1 MNEWNPTF
9 RPFFRATERYQ
20 VPYGG
25 AGSGK
30 SVSAAQ
36 KMIRH
41 AAEDGGRV
49 LTIRKVQKTCRN
61 STFQLYKDI
70 IRAYGH
76 WGRVSVNSTEM
87 RIDFPSGGKIIHAG
101 LDDPEKLKSISG
113 VTHIW
118 VEEATELDFPDS
130 EQEEPDLAQIDLR
143 LRGVD
148 SGMNPAIVLTFNPTY
163 QARRIFE
170 YLGVPDT
177 DLPTHG
183 ARRYGEDVFVQH
195 TTHEDN
201 PYVGEDYTSAFTR
214 LGGAMAAAYDRG
226 ELVIVD
232 DPDQVI
238 PYEWVKRATEVPAEG
253 GLQHLGVDVA
263 RFGND
268 DTVLAYWHGNTLQ
281 ELEHLEED
289 DTQGTAA
296 TIGTRIA
303 QRSISA
309 ENVGVD
315 AVGVGAGVLDGLRQ
329 DGYPVTEIVSGGSPK
344 PRKERR
350 EGREDELRFKNL
362 RSQMWWVLR
371 EAMEK
376 SRISLAGCCP
386 QALVEDLCAPRF
398 RIKSGDTVEVEPKRG
413 RTKNWGIQNRLGRS
427 PDDGDAAVYGW
438 ALTELDLSDG
448 ETYAEYDTD
457 TLFG

>member
-9 RPFFRATERYQ
+9 RPFFEATERYQ

-101 LDDPEKLKSISG
+101 LDDSEKLKSISG
-113 VTHIW
+113 VTRIW
-118 VEEATELDFPDS
+118 VEEATELDFPQS
-130 EQEEPDLAQIDLR
+130 EQDEPDLAQIDLR

-148 SGMNPAIVLTFNPTY
+148 PEMDPAIVLTFNPTY
-163 QARRIFE
+163 EARRIFE

-177 DLPTHG
+177 DLPTHE
-183 ARRYGEDVFVQH
+183 ARRYGGDVFVQH

-201 PYVGEDYTSAFTR
+201 PYVGKGYTSAFTR

-238 PYEWVKRATEVPAEG
+238 PYEYVKRATTIPPED
-253 GLQHLGVDVA
+253 GLQYMGVDVA
-263 RFGND
+263 RFGDD
-268 DTVLAYWHGNTLQ
+268 DTVVSYWQGSALTG
-281 ELEHLEED
+281 LEHLEED

-296 TIGTRIA
+296 AVGTRIGR
-303 QRSISA
+303 RSINA

-315 AVGVGAGVLDGLRQ
+315 AVGVGAGVLDGLREN
-329 DGYPVTEIVSGGSPK
+329 GYPVTEIVSGGNAA
-344 PRKERR
+344 PRKEKQ
-350 EGREDELRFKNL
+350 EGRGDELRFKNL

-371 EAMEK
+371 EALEE
-376 SRISLAGCCP
+376 SRISLAECCP
-386 QALVEDLCAPRF
+386 QRLVEDLCAPRF

-413 RTKNWGIQNRLGRS
+413 RTSNWGIQNRIGRS

-438 ALTELDLSDG
+438 ALTELMLGGSKRTRG
-448 ETYAEYDTD
+448 GANIP
-457 TLFG
+457 L

>member
-9 RPFFRATERYQ
+9 EPFFRANERYQ

-25 AGSGK
+25 SGSGK
-30 SVSAAQ
+30 SVAAAQ

-49 LTIRKVQKTCRN
+49 LTLRKVQKTCRN
-61 STFQLYKDI
+61 SCFQLYKDI
-70 IRAYGH
+70 IAAYGH
-76 WGRVSVNSTEM
+76 THLVGINNTEM
-87 RIDFPSGGKIIHAG
+87 RIDFPGGGKIIHAG
-101 LDDPEKLKSISG
+101 LDDSEKLKSAAGI
-113 VTHIW
+113 TRIW
-118 VEEATELDFPDS
+118 VEEATELEFPQS
-130 EQEEPDLAQIDLR
+130 EQKEPDLAQIDLR

-148 SGMNPAIVLTFNPTY
+148 PKMSPAIVLTFNPTY
-163 QARRIFE
+163 AAKDIFE

-177 DLPTHG
+177 DLPTHE
-183 ARRYGEDVFVQH
+183 ARRYGEDVYVQH

-201 PYVGEDYTSAFTR
+201 PYVGEGYTSAFTR

-238 PYEWVKRATEVPAEG
+238 PYQWVKRATEVEPESG
-253 GLQHLGVDVA
+253 VQRLGVDVA
-263 RFGND
+263 RFGDD
-268 DTVLAYWHGNTLQ
+268 DTVLAYWTGNCLTS
-281 ELEHLEED
+281 LERLDDD

-296 TIGTRIA
+296 SVGTRIA
-303 QRSISA
+303 RPNIGA

-315 AVGVGAGVLDGLRQ
+315 AVGVGAGVLDRLHE
-329 DGYPVTEIVSGGSPK
+329 DGYPVTEIVSGGK
-344 PRKERR
+344 PAPR
-350 EGREDELRFKNL
+350 EGRGRSGREDEFRYKNL

-371 EAMEK
+371 EALEET
-376 SRISLAGCCP
+376 RVSLAKCCP
-386 QALVEDLCAPRF
+386 QQLLEDLCAPRY
-398 RIKSGDTVEVEPKRG
+398 RIQSGDTVEVEPKRG

-438 ALTELDLSDG
+438 ALTELMLDSSQPG
-448 ETYAEYDTD
+448 FVIA
-457 TLFG
+457 